1 MNGGTVLAIAG
12 KDYCIVA
19 GSTRLSTGYSIL
31 TRHKSK
37 LNQVSQHCVLASGGF
52 QGDITTLAKRLKVS
66 PAWCTLCNPA
76 RSASPDH
83 VGTADPARRP
93 WR

>member
-66 PAWCTLCNPA
+66 FLSGKTIPTPASRT
-76 RSASPDH
+76 RH
-83 VGTADPARRP
+83 ER
-93 WR
+93 